1 MYKISEL
8 TGLTYTNENVL
19 VPQDDNNQIWQDWHQ
34 WKLNGNVEQSFIG
47 TDEEIA
53 KDLRNKCVQQITPKQ
68 LEQQLFLQGIS
79 SDDVV
84 NAINQL
90 SDPTKTLGL
99 IAWKR
104 AIAFDRQDS
113 TLIAIS
119 QMLGLTE
126 QQTNDLF
133 NNASLL

>member
-47 TDEEIA
+47 TDGEIA